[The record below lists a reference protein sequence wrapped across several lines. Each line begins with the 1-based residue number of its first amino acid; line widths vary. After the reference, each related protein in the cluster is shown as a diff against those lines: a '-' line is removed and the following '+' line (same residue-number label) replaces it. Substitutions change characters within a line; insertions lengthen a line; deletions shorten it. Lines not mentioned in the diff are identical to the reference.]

1 MPNKEKFCWKIRLSR
16 VAYIM
21 YFLMFSKSYH
31 PPGLWLCIKRILDQL
46 FVKETTI
53 YQEQLLI
60 ENFTILAFLA
70 LKASKFNWKLLLVNQ
85 PQTWNWLFRSH
96 LYTQPHIW
104 RVVTFL
110 FCNISHPTE
119 YFVRLNFLSKKP
131 IHRGCPNNFMKSY
144 GSGYFNKPKIW

>member
-1 MPNKEKFCWKIRLSR
+1 MPNKGTFCWKIRLSR

-21 YFLMFSKSYH
+21 YFLMFSKSYL

-60 ENFTILAFLA
+60 ENFTILAFLS

-85 PQTWNWLFRSH
+85 PQTWNWLFRSD
-96 LYTQPHIW
+96 LYTQPQIW
-104 RVVTFL
+104 RVRTFF

-119 YFVRLNFLSKKP
+119 YFIWLNFLSKSLYIECVQKFFWKN
-131 IHRGCPNNFMKSY
+131 IQ
-144 GSGYFNKPKIW
+144 